1 MAEKIVL
8 KKYANRR
15 IYDTEKSAYITL
27 DRVSELIRS
36 GRQVSV
42 VDARTSEDVTAFIL
56 SQVIVEE
63 ARNRNILLPA
73 PFLHLVIRHG
83 EALTEF
89 FEKYLDLTIKNY
101 LLYKSAFDD
110 QFKKWLD
117 AGKNFSAMAR
127 KTVPVAAPWESLFDL
142 FFNQERAGKTSGGK
156 PEATSEEISGG
167 GPEER

>member
-27 DRVSELIRS
+27 DQVSELIRG

-56 SQVIVEE
+56 SQIIVEE
-63 ARNRNILLPA
+63 AKNRNILLPV
-73 PFLHLVIRHG
+73 PFLHLVIQHG
-83 EALTEF
+83 AVLTEF
-89 FEKYLDLTIKNY
+89 FEKYLDITIKNY

-117 AGKNFSAMAR
+117 FRNNFSTITR
-127 KTVPVAAPWESLFDL
+127 KTLPVAAPWESLFDL

-156 PEATSEEISGG
+156 REATSEEISGG
-167 GPEER
+167 GSEKR